1 MLDTG
6 DESPRL
12 TMVFL
17 PAMLCDEEL
26 YHPQIGGL
34 RDLVKP
40 VGLTVAEPTMAEAA
54 NAVLRQAPRRFLLAG
69 TSYGGKSRAGGRRQ
83 GAGARFGALAD
94 GMQSGA
100 SYRSGCRAPAQRPRT
115 TGGIS
120 TTS

>member
-34 RDLVKP
+34 RDVVKP

-69 TSYGGKSRAGGRRQ
+69 TSYGGSLALEVVAKAP
-83 GAGARFGALAD
+83 ARVFGALAD

-100 SYRSGCRAPAQRPRT
+100 S
-115 TGGIS
+115 
-120 TTS
+120 